1 VLAHFLEEEGL
12 PTTQIS
18 LIRLHT
24 EKTKPPRALW
34 VSFEFGRPFGIPNDP
49 AFQKRVLLAALALL
63 VAPGG
68 PVLEDFPESAPPAEE
83 ITTLA
88 CPVNFAQDEFDTCEN
103 EQLCAALKREMVSLR
118 PW

>member
-1 VLAHFLEEEGL
+1 MLAHFLEEEGL
-12 PTTQIS
+12 PTTQVS

-34 VSFEFGRPFGIPNDP
+34 VPFEFGRPFGVPNGP

-68 PVLEDFPESAPPAEE
+68 PVLEDFPEDAPWLSRNTGAP
-83 ITTLA
+83 L
-88 CPVNFAQDEFDTCEN
+88 
-103 EQLCAALKREMVSLR
+103 
-118 PW
+118 WG